1 MNAIFLSAS
10 VPSRKRAYYETAEPF
25 LIQAAV
31 RELVMAVRGKYRLVF
46 GGHPAIT
53 PMVQSI
59 CEDVGADYSDSVV
72 LYQSKFFEDQ
82 FPDENERFKNV
93 VHIDAV
99 PGARESSLRRMRLAM
114 LSREDLGAAVFIGG
128 MEGIREE
135 YLTFRQL
142 HPHAKVLSI
151 AAPGGAARDLSV
163 VDHMGAGVEELE
175 DVNFAALFYRELRLE
190 DDDEA
195 QKGPY

>member
-1 MNAIFLSAS
+1 MSAVFLSAS
-10 VPSRKRAYYETAEPF
+10 VPSRERAYFETAEPF

-31 RELVMAVRGKYRLVF
+31 RELVMAVLGKYRLVW

-53 PMVQSI
+53 PMVRSI
-59 CEDVGADYSDSVV
+59 CEEVGDSDAVV

-82 FPDENERFKNV
+82 FPGENERFENV
-93 VHIDAV
+93 VYIDAV
-99 PGARESSLRRMRLAM
+99 PGERESSLRRMRLAM

-128 MEGIREE
+128 MEGIKEE
-135 YLTFRQL
+135 YLIFRHVQ
-142 HPHAKVLSI
+142 PHAKVLSVD
-151 AAPGGAARDLSV
+151 APGGAARDLSV
-163 VDHMGAGVEELE
+163 MDHLGAGVEELQ

-195 QKGPY
+195 QKRPY